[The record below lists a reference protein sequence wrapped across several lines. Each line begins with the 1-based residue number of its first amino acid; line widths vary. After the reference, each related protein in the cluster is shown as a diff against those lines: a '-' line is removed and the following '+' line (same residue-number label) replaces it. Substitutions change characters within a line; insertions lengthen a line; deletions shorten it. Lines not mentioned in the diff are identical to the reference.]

1 VSNAE
6 KTRRERVGDL
16 KHPSPH
22 LDSAEPEETR
32 TEQQPV
38 GIAPTWEAR
47 ANAAIVD
54 LSKALISQ
62 RSIEDVSFVVLE
74 RAKELTGSRFG
85 YVGYIDPDTGH
96 LVCSTMTRDIWDMCQ
111 VADKDVVFEE
121 FTGLWGWVLEN
132 REPLLS
138 NAPAEDVRSIG
149 VPDGHIP
156 ITRFL
161 SVPAMIDDELI
172 GQVALANSD
181 REYAERDLALV
192 EQLASLYALTI
203 QRQRAEGKL
212 RRQARALEKRVRE
225 LNCIYDISALVEK
238 PRIALQEILQGTV
251 DLIPQAW
258 RYPEITYARLTLRD
272 KIFRSQG
279 GACCQIRTS
288 PWFQSEEIRVRGEV
302 VGSLEVC
309 YTEERPKA
317 DEGPFLHEER
327 GLLKAIAERLGRVI
341 ERLENEEALRRERN
355 RLEQIMETNP
365 LGVTM
370 VDRSGQLT
378 FANTPAEEILG
389 LTKDE
394 ISHRTYDDPKWHIT
408 DEEGGPFPEE
418 ALPFHRVTETEE
430 PVYDVRHAIEWPNG
444 KRVLLSIN
452 AAPLFDEFG
461 QMSGMVATLEDITER
476 KRAEE
481 ERVKQLER
489 ELRNLE
495 HLTESPNTST
505 TAQMY
510 GLSDLRSG
518 LPNVFDALV
527 QRYKELIDRAFERR
541 IYQVDYDISGE
552 LSAIAEKLGA
562 LKANPRDLIDIHI
575 TALKEQGKTL
585 NPVRAQAYA
594 EEGRLLTLELMGNLV
609 SYYRNHLIP
618 AYQRPPSKLQE
629 GNS

>member
-1 VSNAE
+1 
-6 KTRRERVGDL
+6 
-16 KHPSPH
+16 
-22 LDSAEPEETR
+22 
-32 TEQQPV
+32 
-38 GIAPTWEAR
+38 
-47 ANAAIVD
+47 
-54 LSKALISQ
+54 
-62 RSIEDVSFVVLE
+62 
-74 RAKELTGSRFG
+74 
-85 YVGYIDPDTGH
+85 
-96 LVCSTMTRDIWDMCQ
+96 
-111 VADKDVVFEE
+111 
-121 FTGLWGWVLEN
+121 
-132 REPLLS
+132 
-138 NAPAEDVRSIG
+138 
-149 VPDGHIP
+149 
-156 ITRFL
+156 
-161 SVPAMIDDELI
+161 
-172 GQVALANSD
+172 
-181 REYAERDLALV
+181 
-192 EQLASLYALTI
+192 
-203 QRQRAEGKL
+203 
-212 RRQARALEKRVRE
+212 
-225 LNCIYDISALVEK
+225 
-238 PRIALQEILQGTV
+238 
-251 DLIPQAW
+251 
-258 RYPEITYARLTLRD
+258 
-272 KIFRSQG
+272 
-279 GACCQIRTS
+279 
-288 PWFQSEEIRVRGEV
+288 
-302 VGSLEVC
+302 
-309 YTEERPKA
+309 
-317 DEGPFLHEER
+317 
-327 GLLKAIAERLGRVI
+327 
-341 ERLENEEALRRERN
+341 
-355 RLEQIMETNP
+355 
-365 LGVTM
+365 
-370 VDRSGQLT
+370 
-378 FANTPAEEILG
+378 
-389 LTKDE
+389 
-394 ISHRTYDDPKWHIT
+394 
-408 DEEGGPFPEE
+408 
-418 ALPFHRVTETEE
+418 VTETEE